1 MHQFQAQAMEAAT
14 LFRLG
19 RVFRAWRLEAFGIWL
34 TVGFFY
40 VTVPAIADSQPE
52 VWPDTDDG
60 F

>member
-1 MHQFQAQAMEAAT
+1 MEAAT